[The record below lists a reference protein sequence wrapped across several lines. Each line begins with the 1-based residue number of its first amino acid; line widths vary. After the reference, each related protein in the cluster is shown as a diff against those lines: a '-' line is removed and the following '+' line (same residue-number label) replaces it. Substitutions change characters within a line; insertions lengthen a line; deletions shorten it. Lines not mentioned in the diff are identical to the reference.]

1 MSRLTTICVALGMIL
16 FAGCAKD
23 PSSDDPGMHAGGPPP
38 LRSTDQLRPAP
49 APIKAETAPTGTAP
63 TETAAAIA
71 PAPAE
76 PVSPQPV
83 QPKPTHRMYTV
94 QKGDVGGFWSI
105 ARKLNGGEKQT
116 PATTARIVAEIAAL
130 NPQVDPKNLRLGQ
143 QIKVPVR

>member
-1 MSRLTTICVALGMIL
+1 MSRLMIICVALGMIL

-23 PSSDDPGMHAGGPPP
+23 QSSSDPGMHAGGPPP

-49 APIKAETAPTGTAP
+49 TPAKIETTSS
-63 TETAAAIA
+63 ETVAAA

-83 QPKPTHRMYTV
+83 QPEPAYRMYTV
-94 QKGDVGGFWSI
+94 QKDDIGGFWSI
-105 ARKLNGGEKQT
+105 ARKLNGGEKQA
-116 PATTARIVAEIAAL
+116 PVTTARIVAEIAAL
-130 NPQVDPKNLRLGQ
+130 NSQVDPKNLRLGQ